1 MMKFVKKKNKMDEN
15 KDNRIDEDVKACN
28 TEQKDQSNENI
39 STDNE
44 LDDIQKQIDTYKSQV
59 EEWQDKYTRLFA
71 EFDNYKKRT
80 RQERFDLINSAGADI
95 ISDLL
100 LVIDDFERALSSL
113 EVSDDIE
120 SVKEGYNLIY
130 NKLLNTLKRRGLE
143 PLESLG
149 EVFDTDLHEAV
160 SMVASEDKKGKVV
173 EVVQKGYKLRD
184 KVLRYAKVVVGN

>member
-1 MMKFVKKKNKMDEN
+1 MDEN

>member
-1 MMKFVKKKNKMDEN
+1 MDEIN
-15 KDNRIDEDVKACN
+15 DNRIDEEAKTCN
-28 TEQKDQSNENI
+28 TEQKDQSDKNNSSENEH
-39 STDNE
+39 
-44 LDDIQKQIDTYKSQV
+44 DDLQKEIDDYKNQI
-59 EEWQDKYTRLFA
+59 EEWKDKYTRLFA

-100 LVIDDFERALSSL
+100 LVVDDFERALSSL
-113 EVSDDIE
+113 EVSDDID

-130 NKLLNTLKRRGLE
+130 NKLINTLKRRGLE
-143 PLESLG
+143 PLDSLG
-149 EVFDTDLHEAV
+149 NDFDTDLHEAV

-173 EVVQKGYKLRD
+173 EVVQKGYKLKD

>member
-1 MMKFVKKKNKMDEN
+1 MIKFVKKKNKMDEN

>member
-1 MMKFVKKKNKMDEN
+1 MKFVKKKNKMDEN